1 MTAEIDPIATALLV
15 SRVLD
20 ALQVPHTIGGSIASS
35 FAGEPRSTVDID
47 IVATIEE
54 RHVEAFA
61 AALSGEFYVDADA
74 VRRAVRARSSA
85 NLIHQATQLKVDIF
99 VAGGTPLDA
108 AQIARRQVVDL
119 GGGRRLCVH
128 PPEDIVL
135 RARRI
140 RPLTGG
146 RVSRRPWPARPS
158 ARRRSA
164 AG

>member
-20 ALQVPHTIGGSIASS
+20 ALHVPHTIGGSIASS

-47 IVATIEE
+47 IVAAIEE

-85 NLIHQATQLKVDIF
+85 SLIH
-99 VAGGTPLDA
+99 
-108 AQIARRQVVDL
+108 
-119 GGGRRLCVH
+119 
-128 PPEDIVL
+128 
-135 RARRI
+135 
-140 RPLTGG
+140 
-146 RVSRRPWPARPS
+146 
-158 ARRRSA
+158 
-164 AG
+164 